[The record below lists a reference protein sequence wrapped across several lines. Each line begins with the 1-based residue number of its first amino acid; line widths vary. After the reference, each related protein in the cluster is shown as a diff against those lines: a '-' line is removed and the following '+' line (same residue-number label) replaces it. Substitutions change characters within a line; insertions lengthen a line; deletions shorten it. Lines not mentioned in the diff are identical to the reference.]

1 MMTIHEAY
9 QFLNKKHVQEDDLA
23 KNTNVNKRAM
33 RLTIEEVNAKFNEI
47 SDTASTDILEC
58 RSLSSRGSSA
68 SFRVDDFDQAWN
80 LSESR
85 YIRTCLKVT
94 SNTNIGTWEFRKSIN
109 L

>member
-1 MMTIHEAY
+1 MTIHEAY

-23 KNTNVNKRAM
+23 KNTNANKRAM

-47 SDTASTDILEC
+47 SETASTDILEC

-68 SFRVDDFDQAWN
+68 SFRVDDFDQAWA

-85 YIRTCLKVT
+85 CVHIWKLFWYQY
-94 SNTNIGTWEFRKSIN
+94 WEFRKSIN